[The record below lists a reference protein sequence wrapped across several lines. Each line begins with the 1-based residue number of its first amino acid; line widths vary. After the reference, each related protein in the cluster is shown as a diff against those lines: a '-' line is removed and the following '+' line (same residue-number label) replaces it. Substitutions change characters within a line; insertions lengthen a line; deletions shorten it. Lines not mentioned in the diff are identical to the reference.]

1 MPIMLT
7 RKDGPPTPFR
17 NAEYIPFYYFIP
29 KSILSRCGAEL
40 NAIPRNPQVL
50 LRNRAACEFVES
62 DLFRLLIIDATAF
75 MVWPYMGFGEYMEIY
90 SGYDPAWR
98 FAHCPDYWIQELTDE
113 GILASAGELFKGCH
127 SELGYVP
134 EWQIDI
140 YLRYIVP
147 NVMKKHRMDEII
159 RVAREYPCFEDFDFR
174 KSNQKTDFIRK
185 WYHTRTKHPMI
196 SLEEFQEA
204 YADAHGGQEYE
215 EPDPS
220 QNVEETAVAQA
231 LVDQF
236 KAMFRKVQEDFHQ
249 LSEEEQRAD
258 MGQYTARH
266 QEEMLD
272 YIYDHFDVFRLLLDG
287 AHGTRFSCF
296 LDELVDIEVEY
307 TYKYMEVIGCESV
320 KSGLVTEEFIHI
332 IVTAYFNGMF
342 EVVRHN
348 MDRAAAHRYVKML
361 NRYHMAGFST
371 VFDPQS

>member
-1 MPIMLT
+1 MDREKESPPERLPFCLDDTVGEIVRASQECPGVYYIAARKQDGKFLADEYYVVEKSSPAISKEAMAYGRMPEE
-7 RKDGPPTPFR
+7 D
-17 NAEYIPFYYFIP
+17 
-29 KSILSRCGAEL
+29 SR
-40 NAIPRNPQVL
+40 VL
-50 LRNRAACEFVES
+50 LYSFAEERRGYKIIEYEIYRYQVRHGIYADGQTSLRDIAFYNMEYHPEYFGPYLKLLTLKLIIRGGMTVAKQKAGVYDKVLECAKEEFLSKGFLDASLRTIAQAAETSTGSIYTRFGDKEG
-62 DLFRLLIIDATAF
+62 LFRAIA
-75 MVWPYMGFGEYMEIY
+75 
-90 SGYDPAWR
+90 
-98 FAHCPDYWIQELTDE
+98 
-113 GILASAGELFKGCH
+113 
-127 SELGYVP
+127 
-134 EWQIDI
+134 
-140 YLRYIVP
+140 
-147 NVMKKHRMDEII
+147 
-159 RVAREYPCFEDFDFR
+159 
-174 KSNQKTDFIRK
+174 
-185 WYHTRTKHPMI
+185 
-196 SLEEFQEA
+196 
-204 YADAHGGQEYE
+204 
-215 EPDPS
+215 EP
-220 QNVEETAVAQA
+220 V
-231 LVDQF
+231 VDQF
-236 KAMFRKVQEDFHQ
+236 KAMFRRVQEDFHQ

-371 VFDPQS
+371 VFDPQP

>member
-1 MPIMLT
+1 M
-7 RKDGPPTPFR
+7 
-17 NAEYIPFYYFIP
+17 
-29 KSILSRCGAEL
+29 
-40 NAIPRNPQVL
+40 
-50 LRNRAACEFVES
+50 
-62 DLFRLLIIDATAF
+62 
-75 MVWPYMGFGEYMEIY
+75 
-90 SGYDPAWR
+90 
-98 FAHCPDYWIQELTDE
+98 
-113 GILASAGELFKGCH
+113 
-127 SELGYVP
+127 
-134 EWQIDI
+134 
-140 YLRYIVP
+140 
-147 NVMKKHRMDEII
+147 
-159 RVAREYPCFEDFDFR
+159 
-174 KSNQKTDFIRK
+174 
-185 WYHTRTKHPMI
+185 
-196 SLEEFQEA
+196 
-204 YADAHGGQEYE
+204 
-215 EPDPS
+215 
-220 QNVEETAVAQA
+220 
-231 LVDQF
+231 DQF
-236 KAMFRKVQEDFHQ
+236 KAMFRRVQEDFHQ

-371 VFDPQS
+371 VFDPQP